1 MTLPVAIPGRAEY
14 ALEHLMLD
22 VNGTLTDRGVLLDGV
37 GARIDRLRPAV
48 TVHLVSADTF
58 GTVEEIATG
67 LGVSFARAR
76 SGADKLRRLQALGAE
91 RCAVVGNG
99 ANDEL
104 VLAAAALGIVVIGPE
119 GASARALMVADVV
132 CASVLDALDLLL
144 SPMALA
150 ATLRP

>member
-1 MTLPVAIPGRAEY
+1 
-14 ALEHLMLD
+14 
-22 VNGTLTDRGVLLDGV
+22 
-37 GARIDRLRPAV
+37 
-48 TVHLVSADTF
+48 
-58 GTVEEIATG
+58 
-67 LGVSFARAR
+67 
-76 SGADKLRRLQALGAE
+76 
-91 RCAVVGNG
+91 VVGDG